1 MAEIKKI
8 LKEKAELVEDTL
20 KELMN
25 AKENVISTTLQESME
40 YTVFSGGKRIRP
52 ILTLFVAEMM
62 DGNIDAARRAG
73 ASIELI
79 HTYSLIH
86 DDLPSMDDDK
96 YRRGKLTNHRVY
108 GSGISILAG
117 DGLLTYSFDILSQLD
132 IPSDNV
138 IKIINTIARN
148 AGVNGMVGGQV
159 LDLEAENKELTLEE
173 LKTLHRAK
181 TGGLFQASVLTG
193 AYCSDPKEE
202 EIEALKEYADCLGLI
217 FQITDDILDVIGDP
231 EKLGKSAGK
240 DEELN
245 KCTYPSLLGLEEAK
259 KEAERLADK
268 AKHAVSIFDKRAKS
282 LKELID
288 FVLVRQY

>member
-8 LKEKAELVEDTL
+8 LQKKAELVEDTL

-25 AKENVISTTLQESME
+25 DKDHVISETLQESME

-52 ILTLFVAEMM
+52 ILTIFVAEMM
-62 DGNIDAARRAG
+62 GGNIDVARKAG

-108 GSGISILAG
+108 GPGIAILAG
-117 DGLLTYSFDILSQLD
+117 DGLLTYSFDILSKLD
-132 IPSDNV
+132 LPSDSV
-138 IKIINTIARN
+138 IKIINIIARN

-159 LDLEAENKELTLEE
+159 LDLEAENKELNLEE

-193 AYCSDPKEE
+193 AYCSNPEE
-202 EIEALKEYADCLGLI
+202 REIEALKEYADCLGLL
-217 FQITDDILDVIGDP
+217 FQITDDILDVTGDP

-268 AKHAVSIFDKRAKS
+268 AKKAVSIFNNKAVH
-282 LKELID
+282 LKDLID
-288 FVLVRQY
+288 FILVRQY